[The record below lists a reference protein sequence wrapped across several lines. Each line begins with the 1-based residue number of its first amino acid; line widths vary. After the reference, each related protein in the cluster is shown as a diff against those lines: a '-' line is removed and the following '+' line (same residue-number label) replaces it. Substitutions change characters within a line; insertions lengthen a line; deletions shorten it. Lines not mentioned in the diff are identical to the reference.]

1 MSSSTASLPFGR
13 SSVAAAVW
21 FPRARSVE
29 LRTEVLADPK
39 PDEVR
44 VRAALSAISHGT
56 EMLVYRGE
64 VDADLALDLP
74 SLAGSYSFPLKYG
87 YASVGRAVAVGRDV
101 RGVREGDLVFA
112 LHPHQDEYVVRESL
126 VHRLPDRTTPEHG
139 VFLANL
145 ETAINVVLDA
155 KPRLGEVVAVFGQG
169 VVGLLITQLLRRS
182 GARVIAVEPSAL
194 RRSFAERCG
203 AEVAITPNDGASLR
217 RLTRGRGADIAV
229 DASGSPSALQEAID
243 CVALEG
249 TVVVCSWYGEK
260 PVPLDLGGLFHR
272 RRVRL
277 VSSQVGRVDPS
288 LAPRWDRERRLD
300 LATELLGELI
310 LAELIT
316 HRIPFARAAEAY
328 ALLDSQAAETVQ
340 VVLDYA

>member
-1 MSSSTASLPFGR
+1 V
-13 SSVAAAVW
+13 SVAAAVW

-29 LRTEVLADPK
+29 LRTEALAETG

-64 VDADLALDLP
+64 VAADLALDLP
-74 SLAGSYSFPLKYG
+74 TLAGGYGFPLKFG
-87 YASVGRAVAVGRDV
+87 YANVGRAVAVGRDV
-101 RGVREGDLVFA
+101 RSVREGDLVFA
-112 LHPHQDEYVVRESL
+112 LHPHQDEYLVRESL
-126 VHRLPDRTTPEHG
+126 VRRLPGRVPEQG

-145 ETAINVVLDA
+145 DTAINVVLDA

-169 VVGLLITQLLRRS
+169 VVGLLVTQLLRRS

-203 AEVAITPNDGASLR
+203 AEAAVLPSDRAVVRA
-217 RLTRGRGADIAV
+217 LTGGRGADIAIDV
-229 DASGSPSALQEAID
+229 SGSPAALQDAID
-243 CVALEG
+243 CVAAEG

-260 PVPLDLGGLFHR
+260 PVALDLGGRFHR
-272 RRVRL
+272 GRVRL
-277 VSSQVGRVDPS
+277 VSSQVGGIDPS
-288 LAPRWDRERRLD
+288 LAPRWDRERRLG
-300 LATELLGELI
+300 LATDLLGELM
-310 LAELIT
+310 LEELIS

-328 ALLDSQAAETVQ
+328 ALLDDRAAETVQ
-340 VVLDYA
+340 VVLTYA

>member
-1 MSSSTASLPFGR
+1 
-13 SSVAAAVW
+13 VAAAVW

-29 LRTEVLADPK
+29 LRTEELSEPG

-74 SLAGSYSFPLKYG
+74 TLVGGYGFPLKYG
-87 YASVGRAVAVGRDV
+87 YASVGHAIAVGPDV

-112 LHPHQDEYVVRESL
+112 LHPHQDEYVVPQSL
-126 VHRLPDRTTPEHG
+126 VRPLPRGIAPEQG
-139 VFLANL
+139 VFLANI

-169 VVGLLITQLLRRS
+169 VVGLLVTQLLRRS
-182 GARVIAVEPSAL
+182 GTRVVAVEPSPL

-203 AEVAITPNDGASLR
+203 AEAAIAPGDRALVREFTS
-217 RLTRGRGADIAV
+217 GRGADIAIE
-229 DASGSPSALQEAID
+229 ASGSPSALQEAID
-243 CVALEG
+243 CVAPEG
-249 TVVVCSWYGEK
+249 TVVVCSWYGDK
-260 PVPLDLGGLFHR
+260 PVPLVLGGNFHR
-272 RRVRL
+272 GRVR
-277 VSSQVGRVDPS
+277 VISSQVGRIDPS
-288 LAPRWDRERRLD
+288 LAPRWDRERRME
-300 LATELLGELI
+300 LATELLGDLV
-310 LAELIT
+310 LADLIT

-328 ALLDSQAAETVQ
+328 ALLDGRAAETVQ

>member
-1 MSSSTASLPFGR
+1 V
-13 SSVAAAVW
+13 SVAAAVW

-29 LRTEVLADPK
+29 LRTEELAETG

-64 VDADLALDLP
+64 VDTDLALDLP
-74 SLAGSYSFPLKYG
+74 TLAGGYGFPLKYG
-87 YASVGRAVAVGRDV
+87 YASVGHVVALGPDIRNL
-101 RGVREGDLVFA
+101 REGDLVFA
-112 LHPHQDEYVVRESL
+112 LHPHQDEYVVPASL
-126 VHRLPDRTTPEHG
+126 VRRLPEHATPEQG

-155 KPRLGEVVAVFGQG
+155 KPRLGEVVAIFGQG
-169 VVGLLITQLLRRS
+169 VVGLLVTQLLRRS
-182 GARVIAVEPSAL
+182 GARIIAVEPSAL

-203 AEVAITPNDGASLR
+203 AEAAIAPGDVSVLR
-217 RLTRGRGADIAV
+217 ALTGGRGADIAI
-229 DASGSPSALQEAID
+229 DASGNPAVLQEAIE
-243 CVALEG
+243 CVAPEG
-249 TVVVCSWYGEK
+249 TVVVCSWYGDK
-260 PVPLDLGGLFHR
+260 PVSLDLGGRFHR
-272 RRVRL
+272 GRVRL
-277 VSSQVGRVDPS
+277 VSSQVGRIDPS
-288 LAPRWDRERRLD
+288 LAPRWDRERRLA
-300 LATELLGELI
+300 LAMDLLGDLV

-328 ALLDSQAAETVQ
+328 ALLDGRDRETVQ

>member
-1 MSSSTASLPFGR
+1 
-13 SSVAAAVW
+13 
-21 FPRARSVE
+21 
-29 LRTEVLADPK
+29 
-39 PDEVR
+39 

-74 SLAGSYSFPLKYG
+74 TLTGGYGFPLKYG
-87 YASVGRAVAVGRDV
+87 YASVGHAVAVGRDV
-101 RGVREGDLVFA
+101 RTVQEGDLVFA
-112 LHPHQDEYVVRESL
+112 LHPHQDEYVVRETL
-126 VHRLPDRTTPEHG
+126 VRRLAGRTPEQG

-155 KPRLGEVVAVFGQG
+155 KPRLGEIVAVFGQG
-169 VVGLLITQLLRRS
+169 VVGLLVTQLLRRS
-182 GARVIAVEPSAL
+182 GARVLAIEPSAL

-203 AEVAITPNDGASLR
+203 AEAAIAKSDDDLMRG
-217 RLTRGRGADIAV
+217 LTGGRGADIAI
-229 DASGSPSALQEAID
+229 DASGSPAALQQAID
-243 CVALEG
+243 CVAAQG

-260 PVPLDLGGLFHR
+260 PVPLDLGGSFHR
-272 RRVRL
+272 GRVRL
-277 VSSQVGRVDPS
+277 VSSQVGRIDPS
-288 LAPRWDRERRLD
+288 LAPRWDRERRLG
-300 LATELLGELI
+300 LATELLGELM

-328 ALLDSQAAETVQ
+328 ALVDSRGAETVQ